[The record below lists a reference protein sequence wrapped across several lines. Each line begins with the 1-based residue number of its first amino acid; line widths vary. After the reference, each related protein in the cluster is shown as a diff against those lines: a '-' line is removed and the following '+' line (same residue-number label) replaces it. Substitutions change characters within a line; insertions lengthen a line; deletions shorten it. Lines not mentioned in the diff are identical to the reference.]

1 MKLFPD
7 KKYNKIFMYCFSFTI
22 ITLLIITILF
32 RWDVTR
38 NIISNILNIF
48 EPIILAAIIAFIMN
62 PMMKSAQKFLSTKIF
77 RKKPH
82 PKLTRVLGIMFASI
96 VIIAVIAAVILSVI
110 PELISNIP
118 GIYDGLVN
126 DVIPQ
131 VQAWITKLLDDN
143 PSIAAIVNNE
153 LESITS
159 AIERLISGLVPQLT
173 SLLAS
178 VLSFANSVKN
188 FFFGFILAIYFLF
201 SKEVLQAQAKKVI
214 VALFSEKVYHRIF
227 SITSNTNHTFLNF
240 IYGQIIDAFIV
251 GCLCAIF
258 MLIFKMPYVMIISLI
273 VGITNIIPIF
283 GPFIG
288 AIPSAILILI
298 AEPRKVIW
306 FIIFIIALQQL
317 DGNVISP
324 KILGNKIG
332 LPSFWVLFSILIC
345 SSMFGIA
352 GMIIGVPLFAV
363 LLDLFSAIINAKL
376 KKKDMPTDREY
387 YSIPGVNIGTVTPA
401 EQTSAIEEITAS
413 DQGSEH
419 AAQDLD
425 SEHVADE
432 PAERQKSEK

>member
-214 VALFSEKVYHRIF
+214 VALFSEK
-227 SITSNTNHTFLNF
+227 
-240 IYGQIIDAFIV
+240 
-251 GCLCAIF
+251 
-258 MLIFKMPYVMIISLI
+258 
-273 VGITNIIPIF
+273 
-283 GPFIG
+283 
-288 AIPSAILILI
+288 
-298 AEPRKVIW
+298 
-306 FIIFIIALQQL
+306 
-317 DGNVISP
+317 
-324 KILGNKIG
+324 
-332 LPSFWVLFSILIC
+332 
-345 SSMFGIA
+345 
-352 GMIIGVPLFAV
+352 
-363 LLDLFSAIINAKL
+363 
-376 KKKDMPTDREY
+376 
-387 YSIPGVNIGTVTPA
+387 SIPQDIFHHIKHKSHLP
-401 EQTSAIEEITAS
+401 QLYLRS
-413 DQGSEH
+413 DNRCFYCRMPLRDIH
-419 AAQDLD
+419 ADI
-425 SEHVADE
+425 
-432 PAERQKSEK
+432 